1 MKKSVAMILVV
12 SLLMLF
18 SFCGCSVESE
28 ADGEQS
34 GGSVITTTTASRK
47 TTTIVT
53 TNKPTTVTTTK
64 VIVTKAPTTKKPT
77 VKQPAVQ
84 VTAAEKHSVTVY
96 ITPTGKRY
104 HLDSDCGGKNSSA
117 TTLERATGMGL
128 TPCKKCA
135 Q

>member
-18 SFCGCSVESE
+18 SFCGCSVEGE
-28 ADGEQS
+28 AVGEQS
-34 GGSVITTTTASRK
+34 GESVITTTASKK

-77 VKQPAVQ
+77 VKQTTAK
-84 VTAAEKHSVTVY
+84 VTTAEKHSVTVY
-96 ITPTGKRY
+96 VTPTGKRY
-104 HLDSDCGGKNSSA
+104 HLDADCGGKNSSA